1 MHFHATDKIESLQS
15 GKNCPQKII
24 QRVQLYSFP
33 CWDADNQERLLSACN
48 HVKYQSVNQ
57 LKVNGKGRIA
67 RVANHPDWAWAS
79 SGHIS
84 GHVSAPA
91 PTQVMWS
98 NPGKVPFAWIPS
110 HHKLSKWPIKRV
122 QSLTDSGGD
131 TQQHSSQLGT
141 KIFEY
146 SWKIFP
152 IICLVHLWF
161 TGWWF
166 MCVVEIIRDLLLCVD
181 CYLRVGCWVLWVVG
195 GTLTQNTA

>member
-1 MHFHATDKIESLQS
+1 MSNINLSTNWRLMEKYLELCKDRQGCQPSWLSLS
-15 GKNCPQKII
+15 
-24 QRVQLYSFP
+24 QLRPYRS
-33 CWDADNQERLLSACN
+33 
-48 HVKYQSVNQ
+48 
-57 LKVNGKGRIA
+57 
-67 RVANHPDWAWAS
+67 
-79 SGHIS
+79 
-84 GHVSAPA
+84 HVSAPA

-146 SWKIFP
+146 SWKIFL

-181 CYLRVGCWVLWVVG
+181 CYLSGVVLGAVCAVGALWPK
-195 GTLTQNTA
+195 TQLGFCCRIPSFKNHFLAQCRFYFMF